1 MPTLISARFL
11 PARNLT
17 AETTVLIRIPK
28 PIANDELIE
37 RVPNPDRNSEAI
49 FVDPLSG
56 IVIIVD
62 QGSGARG
69 GAVKRRR
76 QSPLWRSLLSHWLT
90 AAGAASS
97 MIISREPDG
106 RLQPVS
112 SPAHWARHQAH
123 RAGQSPRKN

>member
-1 MPTLISARFL
+1 MPTLISARSQ

-28 PIANDELIE
+28 PAADDELIA
-37 RVPNPDRNSEAI
+37 RVSDPDGNSEAI

-56 IVIIVD
+56 IVIVVD
-62 QGSGARG
+62 QDSAFQGRG
-69 GAVKRRR
+69 LKRRR
-76 QSPLWRSLLSHWLT
+76 QSPLWRSLLSRWLT
-90 AAGAASS
+90 AAQAASS
-97 MIISREPDG
+97 MIIPHKPDG

-123 RAGQSPRKN
+123 RAGQSSKQN